1 VPLTLSDARSLLFAP
16 GSEREKLDRALDS
29 DADAVIADLED
40 SVVPSEKER
49 ARDVVLEAFG
59 RADAGALRLVRVNC
73 ARTRYFADD
82 LVAIS
87 SAAVDGIV
95 LPKATADAVAA
106 IAGDTPPIVAIVETA
121 EGLAGAR
128 ELAAAPGVVALL
140 LGAVDLGRELGLEP
154 RGDGLELIYP
164 RAEIVLAS
172 ALAGLRA
179 PIDAVFTDVL
189 DQHGLEEDA
198 RRGRALGMRGK
209 ACIHPA
215 QIEVVNRVF
224 APSEQEIERA
234 HAMVEAYEAAESTGR
249 GAVAVDGELV
259 DLPVL
264 ERARAVLAEAS
275 RRLDVE

>member
-1 VPLTLSDARSLLFAP
+1 MLLKLSDARSLLFAP
-16 GSEREKLDRALDS
+16 GNEREKLERALES

-40 SVVPSEKER
+40 AVLPSEKER

-59 RADAGALRLVRVNC
+59 RGSGRAVRLVRINS

-87 SAAVDGIV
+87 SAAFDGIV
-95 LPKATADAVAA
+95 LPKATTDGVAA
-106 IAGDTPPIVAIVETA
+106 IGADTPPVVAIVETA

-128 ELAAAPGVVALL
+128 ELAETPGVAALL
-140 LGAVDLGRELGLEP
+140 LGAVDLGRELGLER
-154 RGDGLELIYP
+154 RGDGLELVHP
-164 RAEIVLAS
+164 RAELVLAS

-179 PIDAVFTDVL
+179 PIDAVFTDVR
-189 DQHGLEEDA
+189 DQDGLEEDA
-198 RRGRALGMRGK
+198 RRGRSLGMRGK

-234 HAMVEAYEAAESTGR
+234 HAMIEAYEAAESTGR
-249 GAVAVDGELV
+249 GSVAVDGELV

-264 ERARAVLAEAS
+264 ERARAVLAEAN
-275 RRLDVE
+275 RRRDAK

>member
-1 VPLTLSDARSLLFAP
+1 MPLKLSDARSLLFAP
-16 GSEREKLDRALDS
+16 ASEREKLERALES

-40 SVVPSEKER
+40 SVLPSEKER
-49 ARDVVLEAFG
+49 TRDVVLEAFG
-59 RADAGALRLVRVNC
+59 RSSGRALRLVRING

-87 SAAVDGIV
+87 SAAFDGIV
-95 LPKATADAVAA
+95 LPKASTEGVAA
-106 IAGDTPPIVAIVETA
+106 VGADMPPVVAIVETA

-128 ELAAAPGVVALL
+128 ELAETPGVAALL
-140 LGAVDLGRELGLEP
+140 LGAVDLGRELGLE
-154 RGDGLELIYP
+154 RRADGLELVHP
-164 RAEIVLAS
+164 RAELVLAS
-172 ALAGLRA
+172 ALARVRA
-179 PIDAVFTDVL
+179 PIDAVFTDVR

-198 RRGRALGMRGK
+198 RRGRSLGMRGK

-234 HAMVEAYEAAESTGR
+234 HAMIEAYEAAESTGH
-249 GAVAVDGELV
+249 GSVAVDGELV

-264 ERARAVLAEAS
+264 ERARAVLAEAN
-275 RRLDVE
+275 RRRDAQ

>member
-1 VPLTLSDARSLLFAP
+1 MLLNLSDARSLLFAP
-16 GSEREKLDRALDS
+16 GSEREKLERALES

-40 SVVPSEKER
+40 SVLPSEKER

-59 RADAGALRLVRVNC
+59 RSSGRSLRLVRING

-87 SAAVDGIV
+87 SAAFDGIV
-95 LPKATADAVAA
+95 LPKASTDGVAA
-106 IAGDTPPIVAIVETA
+106 IGADTPVVAIVETA

-128 ELAAAPGVVALL
+128 ELAETPGVAALL
-140 LGAVDLGRELGLEP
+140 LGAVDLGRELGLQ
-154 RGDGLELIYP
+154 RRRDGLELVHP
-164 RAEIVLAS
+164 RAELVLAS
-172 ALAGLRA
+172 ALAGVRA
-179 PIDAVFTDVL
+179 PIDSVFTDVR

-198 RRGRALGMRGK
+198 RRGRSLGMRGK

-224 APSEQEIERA
+224 APSDQEIERA
-234 HAMVEAYEAAESTGR
+234 HAMIKAYEAAESTGH
-249 GAVAVDGELV
+249 GSVAVDGELV

-264 ERARAVLAEAS
+264 ERARAVLAEAN
-275 RRLDVE
+275 RRRDAH